1 MDVFATGVDGKVY
14 TAAWQPSDGG
24 TGFRGWWPV
33 AGGLAKPG
41 APVAVVSRSS
51 DKMDIFVTGTDGR
64 VWTAAWQPSD
74 GGNGFRG
81 WWPVGDLHVPAG
93 SWISAVSRATD
104 KMDIFATGVDGFV
117 YTAAWQPGDAA
128 FRGWW
133 YVAGGQSLPGA
144 PVSSISRSKDKLDVF
159 VVGLDARVWT
169 AAWQPS
175 DGGNGFRGW
184 WPISNLVTGM
194 TDPNVASWF
203 EVGLAFYAENTYYSE
218 EAQGMTTDGTFWY
231 MISNGAKVLRIIND
245 QNQWMGQLHAPS
257 SWSHIGAA
265 GYYDGWVYVPV
276 ESPFGVWKVKA
287 DLTENHFIPGPM
299 GSFPWAAVN
308 PQNGRM
314 YTCDFGPNPPILTAY
329 DRNTLVRK
337 PEDDILLKYPINNV
351 QGGVFTPRGRIILVT
366 SDPNGLFVYSAKTGY
381 CFGVK
386 SLGN

>member
-1 MDVFATGVDGKVY
+1 
-14 TAAWQPSDGG
+14 
-24 TGFRGWWPV
+24 
-33 AGGLAKPG
+33 
-41 APVAVVSRSS
+41 
-51 DKMDIFVTGTDGR
+51 
-64 VWTAAWQPSD
+64 
-74 GGNGFRG
+74 
-81 WWPVGDLHVPAG
+81 
-93 SWISAVSRATD
+93 
-104 KMDIFATGVDGFV
+104 
-117 YTAAWQPGDAA
+117 
-128 FRGWW
+128 
-133 YVAGGQSLPGA
+133 
-144 PVSSISRSKDKLDVF
+144 
-159 VVGLDARVWT
+159 
-169 AAWQPS
+169 
-175 DGGNGFRGW
+175 
-184 WPISNLVTGM
+184 LVTGM

-231 MISNGAKVLRIIND
+231 MISNGAKVLRIINN
-245 QNQWMGQLHAPS
+245 QNQLMGQLHAPS

-287 DLTENHFIPGPM
+287 DLTENNFIPGPM

-381 CFGVK
+381 CFGAK
-386 SLGN
+386 SLGNYGSTGSEVEAVAVRAWNLENTLTTVHVLELDNDWANPDDMYLHSYWIPQPQLL